1 MRVRSMNL
9 SSPKW
14 GDELTRKI
22 VWQVEETLVSQ
33 TASKDTRLV
42 LLCVPVIYSQLSECL
57 VSSCCV
63 SSTVL
68 HTWGVQRG
76 TRCVQSG

>member
-14 GDELTRKI
+14 GDELTRKV

-42 LLCVPVIYSQLSECL
+42 LLYVPVIYSQLS
-57 VSSCCV
+57 V
-63 SSTVL
+63 
-68 HTWGVQRG
+68 G
-76 TRCVQSG
+76 